1 MEPLLKSYNIASLTD
16 HLNTPSSRFRIRQ
29 HIDNLA
35 HQNISVTDLPRLW
48 STQSSGRFFPEKRIR
63 SNICKFMIAGVFEIL
78 NIQDTLFRTFK
89 SQSYDA
95 VWISRELIIGY
106 PSFERI
112 INNPIIYDID
122 DAVFLNNNIKVSG
135 INRLIANAAVVF
147 AGNEYLAN
155 YCSQYSSNIFIIP
168 TAVDTDRFIELERKS
183 TNQQFVVGWSG
194 TSSSYKF
201 FKLIEDTLL
210 EFFKGKKDAR
220 LKIYSDMFPF
230 ELRKLAEYIDY
241 EPWSVEKEISQIQSF
256 DVGIMPLEES
266 DWVKGKCSYKM
277 LLYAACGIPTITS
290 PYGMNKDILSLGK
303 VGLGCRDANEWRN
316 ALEYVYRSRDSLSSH
331 FPDCRLVILKNFSL
345 DVISGRI
352 AAAMRSVLE

>member
-1 MEPLLKSYNIASLTD
+1 MGPFLKSYNIASLTD

-35 HQNISVTDLPRLW
+35 NQNINVTDLPRLY
-48 STQSSGRFFPEKRIR
+48 STQSSGRFFPEIRIR
-63 SNICKFMIAGVFEIL
+63 SSILKFMTAGVFELL
-78 NIQDTLFRTFK
+78 NIPNTLFRTLK

-106 PSFERI
+106 PSFEKI
-112 INNPIIYDID
+112 INNPIFYDID
-122 DAVFLNNNIKVSG
+122 DAVFLNNNITVSS
-135 INRLIANAAVVF
+135 INRLITNAAVVF

-155 YCSQYSSNIFIIP
+155 YCSQYSSNVIIIP
-168 TAVDTDRFIELERKS
+168 TAVDTDRFIELKRKS

-201 FKLIEDTLL
+201 FKPIEDTLV
-210 EFFKGKKDAR
+210 EFFKWKKDAR
-220 LKIYSDMFPF
+220 LKICSDMFPF
-230 ELRKLAEYIDY
+230 ELRKLTEYIDY
-241 EPWSVEKEISQIQSF
+241 EPWSVDKEISQIQSF
-256 DVGIMPLEES
+256 DVGIMPLEDS

-290 PYGMNKDILSLGK
+290 SYGMNKDVLSLGK
-303 VGLGCRDANEWRN
+303 IGLGCRDANEWRD

-331 FPDCRLVILKNFSL
+331 FPDCRQVILKNFSL

-352 AAAMRSVLE
+352 ATAMRSVLE

>member
-1 MEPLLKSYNIASLTD
+1 MWSSLKSYNVASLTD
-16 HLNTPSSRFRIRQ
+16 NLNTPSSRFRIQQ

-35 HQNISVTDLPRLW
+35 HQNIRVTDLPRLY

-63 SNICKFMIAGVFEIL
+63 SNIFKFMTAGLFELL
-78 NIQDTLFRTFK
+78 NIPDTLFRTLK

-95 VWISRELIIGY
+95 VWISRELINGY
-106 PSFERI
+106 PSFERFI
-112 INNPIIYDID
+112 KKPIIYDID
-122 DAVFLNNNIKVSG
+122 DAVYLSHNIRVSG
-135 INRLIANAAVVF
+135 INRLITNAAVVF

-155 YCSQYSSNIFIIP
+155 YCSKYSSNIFIIP
-168 TAVDTDRFIELERKS
+168 TAVDTARFNELQRKS
-183 TNQQFVVGWSG
+183 MNQQFVVGWSG

-201 FKLIEDTLL
+201 FKPIEATLV
-210 EFFKGKKDAR
+210 EFFNGKKDAR
-220 LKIYSDMFPF
+220 LKICSDRFPF

-241 EPWSVEKEISQIQSF
+241 EPWSVEKEVSQIQSF
-256 DVGIMPLEES
+256 DVGIMPLEDS

-303 VGLGCRDANEWRN
+303 VGLGCRDANEWHH
-316 ALEYVYRSRDSLSSH
+316 ALEYVYRSRDSLSNH
-331 FPDCRLVILKNFSL
+331 FPDCRQVILKNFSL